1 MRFSRLKGQL
11 DGTVAARPPRNPN
24 TPRRSRVEKNKSP
37 KKTKRQDHSDDE
49 DDENIKLEGNGS
61 SSSRSNSVGRV
72 PEGGTGPVVK
82 SEPGLGSRSVSD
94 GTPLPS
100 TPRRLF
106 GEYEEDHENEAPGGS
121 FQGGNVNDI
130 DEMLTSFEEGIFP
143 TMMGDHHS
151 AGGMGHLP
159 YGMNMQI
166 GMGDQFES
174 LWDPATSQVGQGGHH
189 PVMQDSEGNVLV
201 KREPRWEDN
210 FRQG

>member
-1 MRFSRLKGQL
+1 MRYSRLKRQL

-24 TPRRSRVEKNKSP
+24 TPRRSRIEKNKSP

-49 DDENIKLEGNGS
+49 EDENIKLEGDGS
-61 SSSRSNSVGRV
+61 SSSRSNSVDRI
-72 PEGGTGPVVK
+72 PESGTGPVVK

-94 GTPLPS
+94 GTPLPT

-106 GEYEEDHENEAPGGS
+106 GEYEEDHENETPGGS
-121 FQGGNVNDI
+121 FEGGNINDI
-130 DEMLTSFEEGIFP
+130 DEMLTSFGEGMYP
-143 TMMGDHHS
+143 TMMGDHHP

-159 YGMNMQI
+159 YGMNMQM
-166 GMGDQFES
+166 GMGNQFETI
-174 LWDPATSQVGQGGHH
+174 WDPATEQLGQGGHH
-189 PVMQDSEGNVLV
+189 PVMQDAEGNVLV

>member
-1 MRFSRLKGQL
+1 
-11 DGTVAARPPRNPN
+11 
-24 TPRRSRVEKNKSP
+24 VEKNKSP
-37 KKTKRQDHSDDE
+37 KKTKR
-49 DDENIKLEGNGS
+49 EGDGS
-61 SSSRSNSVGRV
+61 SSSRSNSVSRI

-82 SEPGLGSRSVSD
+82 SEPRLGSRSVSD

-106 GEYEEDHENEAPGGS
+106 GEYEEDHENETPGGS
-121 FQGGNVNDI
+121 FQGGNMNDI
-130 DEMLTSFEEGIFP
+130 DEMLTSFGEGIYP

-151 AGGMGHLP
+151 ASGMGHLP

-174 LWDPATSQVGQGGHH
+174 LWDPATSQLGQGGHH
-189 PVMQDSEGNVLV
+189 PVMQDSEGKVLV

-210 FRQG
+210 FRQS